1 MNKKLLCT
9 IIAVVLAA
17 LFASCEQLSKQNPLA
32 TKSPEPAKTESNKK
46 PEESVKNEKHEKHE
60 KHWDYEENGP
70 NKWTSLNSEYKLCGE
85 GKMQSPI
92 DITNP
97 KTAELTDISIKF
109 PSAEFTMTHNEHVK
123 DIDNN
128 GHTIQVDFEEDESR
142 DTLKIGNANYK
153 LWQFHFHSPSE
164 HTVNGKNA
172 AMEMHLVHK
181 DGENLAVIGILIEQ
195 GTEDNKAF
203 EPIWAKLPQKG
214 KKEEN
219 IELDINQF
227 LPKSQTTY
235 RYDGSL
241 TVPSCGENVKWIVFT
256 EPIQISAAQIG
267 KFKGLVKKNNRPT
280 QPLNGRIV
288 QTDKIEEKDAK

>member
-1 MNKKLLCT
+1 MKMIKKLFYT
-9 IIAVVLAA
+9 IIAVVLAG
-17 LFASCEQLSKQNPLA
+17 LFASCEQIAKNNPLA
-32 TKSPEPAKTESNKK
+32 TKSSPEAAKTESNKK
-46 PEESVKNEKHEKHE
+46 TEESAKNEKHE

-70 NKWTSLNSEYKLCGE
+70 NKWASLNPEFKLCSE

-97 KTAELTDISIKF
+97 KTTELANISIKF
-109 PSAEFTMTHNEHVK
+109 PSAAFTMTHNEHVK

-128 GHTIQVDFEEDESR
+128 GHTIQVDFEDKTS

-153 LWQFHFHSPSE
+153 LAQFHFHSPSE

-172 AMEMHLVHK
+172 AMEMHMVHK
-181 DGENLAVIGILIEQ
+181 DGDNLAVLGIFIEQ
-195 GTEDNKAF
+195 GAEDNPAF
-203 EPIWAKLPQKG
+203 EPIWAKLPQQG

-219 IELDINQF
+219 IKLDINQF

-241 TVPSCGENVKWIVFT
+241 TIPKCGENVKWIVFT
-256 EPIQISAAQIG
+256 DPIQMSAAQIG
-267 KFKGLVKKNNRPT
+267 KFKSLVKKNNRPT

-288 QTDKIEEKDAK
+288 QTDRIEEKDSK

>member
-1 MNKKLLCT
+1 MNKKLFCT
-9 IIAVVLAA
+9 IIAVVLAGV
-17 LFASCEQLSKQNPLA
+17 FTSCEQLSKQNPLA
-32 TKSPEPAKTESNKK
+32 TKSPEPAKAESNKK
-46 PEESVKNEKHEKHE
+46 PEESAKNENHE

-70 NKWTSLNSEYKLCGE
+70 NKWASLNSENKLCGE

-92 DITNP
+92 DITNAKP
-97 KTAELTDISIKF
+97 AELTDISIKF

-128 GHTIQVDFEEDESR
+128 GHTIQVDFEDESS
-142 DTLKIGNANYK
+142 DTLKIGDVNYK
-153 LWQFHFHSPSE
+153 LSQFHFHSPSE
-164 HTVNGKNA
+164 HTINGKNA

-181 DGENLAVIGILIEQ
+181 DGDKLAVIGILIEQ
-195 GTEDNKAF
+195 GAEDNKAF
-203 EPIWAKLPQKG
+203 EPIWSKLPQQG

-219 IELDINQF
+219 IKLDINQF
-227 LPKSQTTY
+227 LPKTQTTY

-256 EPIQISAAQIG
+256 EPIQLSAAQIG

-288 QTDKIEEKDAK
+288 QTDKIAERNAN

>member
-1 MNKKLLCT
+1 MNKKLFCT
-9 IIAVVLAA
+9 IIAVVLAG
-17 LFASCEQLSKQNPLA
+17 LFASCEQIAKNNPLT
-32 TKSPEPAKTESNKK
+32 TKSSPEPAKTESNKK
-46 PEESVKNEKHEKHE
+46 PEESAKHENHE

-70 NKWTSLNSEYKLCGE
+70 NKWAGLSNENKLCGE

-109 PSAEFTMTHNEHVK
+109 PSAELIMTHHENVQ

-128 GHTIQVDFEEDESR
+128 GHTIQVDFAEKGK
-142 DTLKIGNANYK
+142 DTLKIGDVNYK
-153 LWQFHFHSPSE
+153 LSQFHFHSPSE
-164 HTVNGKNA
+164 HTINGKNA

-181 DGENLAVIGILIEQ
+181 NGENFAVIGILIEQ
-195 GTEDNKAF
+195 GAEDNKAF
-203 EPIWAKLPQKG
+203 EPIWSKLPQKG

-227 LPKSQTTY
+227 LPKSPTTY
-235 RYDGSL
+235 RYNGSL
-241 TVPSCGENVKWIVFT
+241 TIPSCGENVKWIVFT
-256 EPIQISAAQIG
+256 DPIQISAAQIG
-267 KFKGLVKKNNRPT
+267 KFKSLVKKNNRPT

-288 QTDKIEEKDAK
+288 QTDKIEEKNAR